1 MRIFDNIVTVPSLS
15 VDGYQQQGATTI
27 AVNTQTGSLK
37 TFFLQ

>member
-1 MRIFDNIVTVPSLS
+1 MRIFDNIVIVPSLS